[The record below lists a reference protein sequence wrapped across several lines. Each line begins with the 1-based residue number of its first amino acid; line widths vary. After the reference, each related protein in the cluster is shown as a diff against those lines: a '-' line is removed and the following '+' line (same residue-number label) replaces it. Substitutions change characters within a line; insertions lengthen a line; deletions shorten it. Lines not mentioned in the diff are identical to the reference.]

1 MPSGPEQEKEKTVG
15 SCTRGSQE
23 APARRHDECRVLM
36 GGVLNFAVLHGEL
49 QGEDLEELLRPK
61 QSEHEEMVQSAE
73 ISDANLELLL
83 DRSDML
89 PSNQSTDTKHSSK
102 STSGKSGPKKGAKSL
117 PLAGP
122 GWEVVTSGAAQGSL
136 LSSIS

>member
-1 MPSGPEQEKEKTVG
+1 M
-15 SCTRGSQE
+15 
-23 APARRHDECRVLM
+23 
-36 GGVLNFAVLHGEL
+36 
-49 QGEDLEELLRPK
+49 LLRPK

-73 ISDANLELLL
+73 ISDANLERLL

-89 PSNQSTDTKHSSK
+89 PPDPNQKRTH
-102 STSGKSGPKKGAKSL
+102 GKKVTRERKPL

-122 GWEVVTSGAAQGSL
+122 GWEVVTTGVAQGSL